1 MSVAASRSPGS
12 SLPPSKGARISLFMQ
27 DFGGGGAEKIMLL
40 LAAGLASRQHDV
52 EIVVVRDVGPYLEQ
66 VPVTVRVVTLGTR
79 RVSRSIPA
87 LARYIRD
94 RRPHAGLSSQ
104 VHMNVAMVLARAVAR
119 VPMRLAL
126 REENRIGQNRR
137 ADRLPLVRVAYMVL
151 PWAYVRADHVIA
163 VSRGLADE
171 VKSITGL
178 SDKEVSAVYN
188 PVMTAETFGQLM
200 EKGTPPHL
208 WLRDLTIPVV
218 LAVGRLVPEKDY
230 EILLQAFSRLRV
242 ERLARLVILGTG
254 SLHGDLLRQAQG
266 LGIDR
271 DVLFAGFADDPFAW
285 MQHASV
291 LAHTARWEGFGNVIA
306 EALACGLPVVAT
318 DCPSGPFE
326 ILEGGRY
333 GKLVPVG
340 DAGAVA
346 RALSEMLDA
355 SPDPATLRRRAAEFT
370 VEAILPR
377 YEEILLA
384 GIHGDV

>member
-12 SLPPSKGARISLFMQ
+12 STPPSPGARISLFMQ

-40 LAAGLASRQHDV
+40 LAAGLASRRHDV
-52 EIVVVRDVGPYLEQ
+52 EIVVVRSEGPYLEH
-66 VPVTVRVVTLGTR
+66 VPGNVRVVTLGTR

-94 RRPHAGLSSQ
+94 RKPHAGLSSQ

-126 REENRIGQNRR
+126 REESRIGENRR
-137 ADRLPLVRVAYMVL
+137 ADRLPLIRAAYMVL

-178 SDKEVSAVYN
+178 SDREVSAVHN
-188 PVMTAETFGQLM
+188 PVMTAERFEQLS
-200 EKGTPPHL
+200 EKGAPPHP
-208 WLRDLTIPVV
+208 WLHDPTVPVV

-230 EILLQAFSRLRV
+230 GILLQAFSTLRV

-254 SLHGDLLRQAQG
+254 SLHEDLLQQTRD
-266 LGIDR
+266 LEIDR

-306 EALACGLPVVAT
+306 EALACGLPVVST
-318 DCPSGPFE
+318 DCPSGPSE

-346 RALSEMLDA
+346 QALSETLDA
-355 SPDPATLRRRAAEFT
+355 PPDPETLRRRAADFT
-370 VEAILPR
+370 VEAIVPR

-384 GIHGDV
+384 GINGG